1 MVGLQTFNF
10 AIPPLAFSF
19 LRPQCRCP
27 LYPQKRTCGAASGY
41 GNSRLS
47 AEATHLPRRS
57 IICETR
63 SFDQYRERRGPAPVS
78 LCASNRCPRVRRLS
92 AVQSSAEACRRRQLL
107 QPPAARMELPRRPV
121 SPLGQALAKA
131 AVASPARRT
140 TVRQSRHRSPIR
152 SVAPSSLKLQ

>member
-1 MVGLQTFNF
+1 MRN
-10 AIPPLAFSF
+10 IEWLAYKHSILLFLPWHSLSF
-19 LRPQCRCP
+19 GRNADVRFT
-27 LYPQKRTCGAASGY
+27 PQKRTCGAASGY

-92 AVQSSAEACRRRQLL
+92 AVQSSAEACRRRQLPGATPTPGIASRTSPGKSSRC
-107 QPPAARMELPRRPV
+107 QPSTTNNSPAAHDIDRPYDRWR
-121 SPLGQALAKA
+121 QA
-131 AVASPARRT
+131 R
-140 TVRQSRHRSPIR
+140 
-152 SVAPSSLKLQ
+152 